1 MNIFKIIDEIQQ
13 VDGDAVERIQHA
25 TRRSFMTKFSR
36 SMAAA
41 AVPAAM
47 ATVFN
52 KAYAFTPGAIE
63 VLKFA
68 LTLEY
73 LEEEFYIKGTDAPG
87 LIPDKYKA
95 VFQQIRKHESQ
106 HVAFLK
112 GALGSAAPAKPNFD
126 FTAGGTFPNPFG
138 DFDMFVFLSHAFE
151 DTGVRA
157 YKGQA
162 GNLMAKE
169 DEVLLDYALQIH
181 SVEARHAAKAREIL
195 STIRNKPEIKP
206 WITLDE
212 GSPRPVY
219 EGEDQTIQGG
229 IPVNLQVLDKSKEAV
244 TESFDEPLTKDQV
257 LAIAKLFIK

>member
-1 MNIFKIIDEIQQ
+1 MNIFKIIDEIQE
-13 VDGDAVERIQHA
+13 VDGDAVERLQHA

-41 AVPAAM
+41 AVPVAM
-47 ATVFN
+47 GTIFN
-52 KAYAFTPGAIE
+52 KAYAFTPGAID

-73 LEEEFYIKGTDAPG
+73 LEDEFYKMGNAAPG

-95 VFQQIRKHESQ
+95 VFMQIGKHETQ
-106 HVAFLK
+106 HVNFLK
-112 GALGSAAPAKPNFD
+112 GALGTAAPAKPDFD
-126 FTAGGTFPNPFG
+126 FTAKGTFANPFG

-169 DEVLLDYALQIH
+169 DEPLLDYALQIH
-181 SVEARHAAKAREIL
+181 SVEARHAAKSRDIL
-195 STIRNKPEIKP
+195 STIRGIDRIKP

-219 EGEDQTIQGG
+219 EGDNNTIQGG
-229 IPVNLQVLDKSKEAV
+229 VDITGIAGKSLDAV
-244 TESFDEPLTKDQV
+244 TEAFDEPLTKDQV
-257 LAIAKLFIK
+257 LAIAKLFIR

>member
-13 VDGDAVERIQHA
+13 VDGDAVERLQHA

-41 AVPAAM
+41 AIPTAM
-47 ATVFN
+47 AAVFN

-73 LEEEFYIKGTDAPG
+73 LERDFYNMGNSSGVIQDP
-87 LIPDKYKA
+87 YKT
-95 VFQQIRKHESQ
+95 VFEQIGKHEQQ
-106 HVAFLK
+106 HVEFLK
-112 GALGSAAPAKPNFD
+112 TALGIMDESQKPQFD
-126 FTAGGTFPNPFG
+126 FTQNGALDPFTN
-138 DFDMFVFLSHAFE
+138 FDTFVFLSHAFE

-169 DEVLLDYALQIH
+169 DEPLLDYALQIH
-181 SVEARHAAKAREIL
+181 SVEARHAAKSRDIL
-195 STIRNKPEIKP
+195 SMIRNKPEIKP
-206 WITLDE
+206 WITRNE
-212 GSPRPVY
+212 GSPAPVY
-219 EGEDQTIQGG
+219 AGEDNMMQGG
-229 IPVNLQVLDKSKEAV
+229 KDLNGIGGKSGDAITEA
-244 TESFDEPLTKDQV
+244 FDEPLTKDEV
-257 LAIAKLFIK
+257 LAIATPFIKK

>member
-13 VDGDAVERIQHA
+13 VDGDAVERLQHA

-41 AVPAAM
+41 AVPTAM
-47 ATVFN
+47 AAVFN
-52 KAYAFTPGAIE
+52 KAYAFTPGAID

-73 LEEEFYIKGTDAPG
+73 LERDFYDMGNKSGVVKDP
-87 LIPDKYKA
+87 YKA
-95 VFQQIRKHESQ
+95 VFQQIGKHEYQ
-106 HVAFLK
+106 HVEFLKTALGIKDESMKPKFDFTQK
-112 GALGSAAPAKPNFD
+112 GALDPFTNFD
-126 FTAGGTFPNPFG
+126 T
-138 DFDMFVFLSHAFE
+138 FVFLSHAFE

-169 DEVLLDYALQIH
+169 DEPLLDYALQIH

-195 STIRNKPEIKP
+195 SMIRNKPEIKP
-206 WITLDE
+206 WITRDE
-212 GSPRPVY
+212 GSPAAVY
-219 EGEDQTIQGG
+219 AGEGNTVQGG
-229 IPVNLQVLDKSKEAV
+229 VDITGIGGKSLDAV
-244 TESFDEPLTKDQV
+244 TEAFDEPLTKDQV
-257 LAIAKLFIK
+257 LAIAMPFIA